1 MYGIG
6 PNSPK
11 FSYRENRHSSCVRY
25 PTELLA
31 TLGLSSELRLL
42 SRSFEPRRQHV
53 NAGPHVL
60 VVSRDERLL
69 QTRQLILEAFFQ
81 VNGAGRLQEVQA
93 LLSKR
98 EFDLVVLCHSLTES
112 DCRRIS
118 EFVNCQSNRPK
129 ILMLR
134 ATGSDLVRPGA
145 DE

>member
-1 MYGIG
+1 M
-6 PNSPK
+6 
-11 FSYRENRHSSCVRY
+11 
-25 PTELLA
+25 
-31 TLGLSSELRLL
+31 
-42 SRSFEPRRQHV
+42 
-53 NAGPHVL
+53 
-60 VVSRDERLL
+60 
-69 QTRQLILEAFFQ
+69 ILEAFFE

-145 DE
+145 DEDLGAEAGPYVLLTKVAEMLDFDLKAKPPTAAAIRSSSTDVRTTSLD